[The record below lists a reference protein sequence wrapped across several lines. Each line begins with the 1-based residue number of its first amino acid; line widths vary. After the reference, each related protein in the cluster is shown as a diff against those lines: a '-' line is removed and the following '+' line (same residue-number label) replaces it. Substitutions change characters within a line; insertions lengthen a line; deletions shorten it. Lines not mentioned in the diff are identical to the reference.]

1 MSDLLTNVLEAAGG
15 EKRWSEITKIRAELI
30 LCGRYW
36 GWKGWPEGQSGL
48 EHIVFTADTR
58 KQHAS
63 VEVSAPAGERWV
75 LDQAVPVLRIENQAG
90 EVIESRESPRDSY
103 AGHQLETPWDRIH
116 LGYFITYALWTYFT
130 SPFLFTYPGL
140 QTEEIE
146 PWEEDGETWRR
157 LLVTYPTSV
166 ATHSTESVFYYD
178 EKFRQRRFDY
188 APYVASNVAVTHY
201 TDDMQIYDGIV
212 YPAKR
217 IVYLRDPDT
226 DRRIPGG
233 HIITADTLSV
243 ELS

>member
-1 MSDLLTNVLEAAGG
+1 MSDLLAKVLDAAGG
-15 EKRWSEITKIRAELI
+15 EKRWSEVTKIRAELV
-30 LCGRYW
+30 LRGPFW
-36 GWKGWPEGQSGL
+36 GLKGWPQGQSGI

-75 LDQAVPVLRIENQAG
+75 LDQSVPVLRIENQAG
-90 EVIESRESPRDSY
+90 ETIECRKAPRDSF
-103 AGHQLETPWDRIH
+103 AGQQRETPWDRIH
-116 LGYFITYALWTYFT
+116 LGYFLTYALWTYFT
-130 SPFLFTYPGL
+130 TPFLFTYPGV

-166 ATHSTESVFYYD
+166 ATHSTESVFYYG

-188 APYVASNVAVTHY
+188 APYVTANRPVAHY
-201 TDDMQIYDGIV
+201 TDDLQIYDGIA
-212 YPAKR
+212 YPATR
-217 IVYLRDPDT
+217 NVYMRDPQT
-226 DRRIPGG
+226 NRRIQGA
-233 HIITADTLSV
+233 HISADTISV